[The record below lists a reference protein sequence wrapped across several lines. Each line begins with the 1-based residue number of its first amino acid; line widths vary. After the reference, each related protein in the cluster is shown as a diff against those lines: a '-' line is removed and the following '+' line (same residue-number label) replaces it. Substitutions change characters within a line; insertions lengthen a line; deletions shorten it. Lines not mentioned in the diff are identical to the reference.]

1 MTRKSVK
8 LRKNKFRSRPFFF
21 SLLLLSEI
29 VSYHQKILIPELKNR
44 EKMLTFFFIKKKM
57 NKMNKK
63 DLLNMN
69 KKDLLNMNI
78 FNNKNKN
85 NRSSRISNNNHK
97 KLI

>member
-69 KKDLLNMNI
+69 I